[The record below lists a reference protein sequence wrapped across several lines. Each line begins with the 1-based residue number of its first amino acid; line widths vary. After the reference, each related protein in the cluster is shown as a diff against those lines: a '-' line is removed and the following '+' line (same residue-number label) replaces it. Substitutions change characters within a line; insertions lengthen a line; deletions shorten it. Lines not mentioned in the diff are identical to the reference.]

1 MKKQHDNQK
10 NKLIVTLS
18 LLLIIGFLITSLLS
32 YYVSKASL
40 RSQIES
46 SGLPLTS
53 DNIYAEIKREML
65 RPIYI
70 SSFMANDTFL
80 KDWIISEEKD
90 VSKII
95 KYLAEIKTKFNTL
108 TSFLVS
114 DKTLIYYQSQ
124 GILKK
129 VNPNEERD
137 IWYFR
142 VREMETEYEINVDP
156 DLANNDITTVFINY
170 KSYDYDGNF
179 LGAVGVGLT
188 IRSISEMIEE
198 YSKKYDRRIY
208 LVNQDGDI
216 ILRNL
221 SFPNEIE
228 NIYEGKWLEAIS
240 DNLLNNSKN
249 SLQYVHKRKVVH
261 LNTRFIPELN
271 LYLFVEQT
279 ETGILENLNY
289 ALLFNLAICAFIT
302 AIVIYIT
309 SITIKAYRKNSRK
322 QQTEISDKNDEL
334 EKKNSELEQ
343 AIIEKTEA
351 LDKNILLMREM
362 NHRVKNNLATIQSL
376 LRIQSQQT
384 MDEKS
389 RMVLIESESRLKS
402 ITHLHQMLSQNV
414 DLNKVNVVSYI
425 HKLVNDITN
434 AFDIDTTKIKIE
446 MDIQEVDLDMNILVP
461 FALILNEL
469 ITNAF
474 KYAFEGRDKGVL
486 QIKLAFLNDDQ
497 MELTVQDDG
506 KGLPSNFNP
515 ETIESLGTTII
526 RLLVEQIK
534 GELKFCSEPGKG
546 TLFKVTFTKK

>member
-90 VSKII
+90 VSKIT

>member
-1 MKKQHDNQK
+1 M
-10 NKLIVTLS
+10 IVTLS

-90 VSKII
+90 VSKIT